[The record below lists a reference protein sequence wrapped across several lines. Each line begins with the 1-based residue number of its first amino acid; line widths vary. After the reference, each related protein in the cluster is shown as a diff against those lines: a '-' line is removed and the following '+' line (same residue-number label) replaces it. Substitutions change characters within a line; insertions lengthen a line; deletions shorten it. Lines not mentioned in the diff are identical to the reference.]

1 MDTGQRLRPAFR
13 DLVRCRLVRAV
24 AFAFIEPKV
33 FSLRAR
39 VQNKTRAYAEP
50 HTPGAGRSSSMK
62 EQIETVA
69 IAVRENKI
77 KLQYNNIV

>member
-39 VQNKTRAYAEP
+39 VQNKTRAYAGP
-50 HTPGAGRSSSMK
+50 RTPPAPVSAGRSSSVK
-62 EQIETVA
+62 EEIELVA
-69 IAVRENKI
+69 R
-77 KLQYNNIV
+77 